1 MNLTL
6 KYKGFTLF
14 MLGTGNFGAKAV
26 KNSTYFWVG
35 GDGKYTAE
43 MRGRWTKETAATAT
57 FPRLTTEAGTNNYQT
72 SDFWMYSTDRIDLQK
87 VQLSYDFP
95 KAMFMKSFVRG
106 LQLFVNGNSLLT
118 IAKERKLMDMNVNN
132 SGSAPLNRFY
142 SIGAKVSF

>member
-14 MLGTGNFGAKAV
+14 MLGTGNFGAHAV

-35 GDGKYTAE
+35 GSAKYTAE

-95 KAMFMKSFVRG
+95 KAMFKKSFVRG

-118 IAKERKLMDMNVNN
+118 IAKERKLMEMDVNN

>member
-14 MLGTGNFGAKAV
+14 MLGTGNFGAHAV

-35 GDGKYTAE
+35 GSAKYTAE

-87 VQLSYDFP
+87 VQLSYDFLRRC
-95 KAMFMKSFVRG
+95 S
-106 LQLFVNGNSLLT
+106 
-118 IAKERKLMDMNVNN
+118 
-132 SGSAPLNRFY
+132 
-142 SIGAKVSF
+142 